1 MTDPPDRS
9 GPGFRGTFD
18 GGRLTSVRH
27 IVAGCATT
35 SGLRC
40 ARLEDFVL
48 AVSEIMTNVVRHG
61 GGTGSIALSIA
72 DHVLTCVITDQG
84 SGVPAHFLSERPL
97 PATAEPGGR
106 GLLVARRLCDDM
118 TVTTGR
124 AGTTVRLVM
133 SVPDGHSTAGIV
145 VVGDD
150 PPTVT
155 RLSSVSGTVE
165 LSP

>member
-1 MTDPPDRS
+1 MADPPDRS
-9 GPGFRGTFD
+9 GQGFRGTFD
-18 GGRLTSVRH
+18 GGRLTFVRH
-27 IVAGCATT
+27 IVAGYATT
-35 SGLRC
+35 CGLRC

-61 GGTGSIALSIA
+61 GGTGSIALSLV
-72 DHVLTCVITDQG
+72 DHVVTCVITDQG

-97 PATAEPGGR
+97 PATAEPSGR

-124 AGTTVRLVM
+124 TGTTVRLVM
-133 SVPDGHSTAGIV
+133 SVPAGHCPVGDPATFTRPSAVAGTAG
-145 VVGDD
+145 
-150 PPTVT
+150 
-155 RLSSVSGTVE
+155 